1 MQQHFEDEERRMGNK
16 SGLLGSAV
24 LSVLAGLGLSANAA
38 IVVEGTNLV
47 NLRADNA
54 TAGSANWAN
63 TGSLGG
69 TFAKGGAGTTAVT
82 TNNGVQ
88 YVPLDGSTFYTGP
101 NAPASITGNGTRSVE
116 AWVRNPGLQPEETL
130 AAWGRRGGPDG
141 SNNAFNYGSDTNF
154 GAFGGWAGA
163 DSGWGAS
170 GSPAAD
176 VLHYLVFTY
185 DGTTE
190 RFYAD
195 GVLQTSKAFAL
206 NTHNDPNLIR
216 INAQNADAI
225 NSTFN
230 VGDGY
235 SLNSVRIDTG
245 VISQADITNNFAGG
259 QGFQQDVPEPAT
271 VGALGLVGCALIA
284 RRRRC
289 RQS

>member
-1 MQQHFEDEERRMGNK
+1 M
-16 SGLLGSAV
+16 
-24 LSVLAGLGLSANAA
+24 GLSSHAA
-38 IVVEGTNLV
+38 IVVAGTNLV

-54 TAGSANWAN
+54 SAGSANWAN

-69 TFAKGGAGTTAVT
+69 TFAKGGAGDTTVT
-82 TNNGVQ
+82 SNGGVQ
-88 YVPLDGSTFYTGP
+88 YVPLDGTTYYTGS
-101 NAPASITGNGTRSVE
+101 NAPASITGSGTRSVE

-130 AAWGRRGGPDG
+130 VGWGRRGGPDG
-141 SNNAFNYGSDTNF
+141 SNDAFNYGSDAAF

-176 VLHYLVFTY
+176 TLHYLVFTY

-195 GVLQTSKAFAL
+195 GVLQTSKTFPL
-206 NTHNDPNLIR
+206 NTHNDPNPIR
-216 INAQNADAI
+216 INAQNADAA
-225 NSTFN
+225 NGVFT

-235 SLNSVRIDTG
+235 LLNSVRVDTG
-245 VISQADITNNFAGG
+245 VLSDADIANNYAGG

-271 VGALGLVGCALIA
+271 LGALGMVGCALIA
-284 RRRRC
+284 RRHRR
-289 RQS
+289 RQP